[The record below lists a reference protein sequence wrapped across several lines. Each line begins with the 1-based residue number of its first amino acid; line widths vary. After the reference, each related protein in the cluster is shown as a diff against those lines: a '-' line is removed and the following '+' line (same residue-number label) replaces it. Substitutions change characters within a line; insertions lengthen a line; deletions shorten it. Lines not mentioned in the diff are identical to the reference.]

1 MGRME
6 RKTNAILVIFNM
18 IVPIFIYR
26 DRKSDKELHEEME
39 RDRRMR
45 DAIREDEERE
55 RRRKELEEWTK
66 KGEEAEKRKKLEDEY
81 HEAERKNP
89 WDYQFLP
96 EGWSILGQTYIS
108 AINDHGYVYDGNED
122 LGGYDD

>member
-1 MGRME
+1 
-6 RKTNAILVIFNM
+6 M

-39 RDRRMR
+39 RERRWRRLME
-45 DAIREDEERE
+45 AEKEERE
-55 RRRKELEEWTK
+55 RRKREEELRELMKRMEER
-66 KGEEAEKRKKLEDEY
+66 ERAEKEY

-96 EGWSILGQTYIS
+96 EGWSIFGQTYIPV
-108 AINDHGYVYDGNED
+108 INDHGYVYDGSED
-122 LGGYDD
+122 DLTGGYND

>member
-1 MGRME
+1 
-6 RKTNAILVIFNM
+6 M

-39 RDRRMR
+39 RERYWRRLIE
-45 DAIREDEERE
+45 AEKEERE
-55 RRRKELEEWTK
+55 RHKREEELRELMRRMEEREK
-66 KGEEAEKRKKLEDEY
+66 AEREY

-96 EGWSILGQTYIS
+96 EGWSIFGQTYIPV
-108 AINDHGYVYDGNED
+108 INAYGHVYVGSED
-122 LGGYDD
+122 DSTGGYDDWQ